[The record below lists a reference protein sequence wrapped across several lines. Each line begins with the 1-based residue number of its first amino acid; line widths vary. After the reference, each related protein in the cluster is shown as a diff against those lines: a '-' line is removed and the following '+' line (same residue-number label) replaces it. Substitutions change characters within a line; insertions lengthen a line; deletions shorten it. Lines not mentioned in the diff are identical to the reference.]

1 MTQLME
7 SVRARPRGEARP
19 TWRTRARALRL
30 SAGSPLADDDYFAA
44 GSASLDLPKS
54 PRLPRILN
62 GVGVLVI
69 DDDSDTA
76 DLFATALSTCG
87 ADVVATTSARDAMRM
102 LGTRAF
108 DVVVTD
114 IAMPGGDGYWL
125 LGEIRGSADER
136 TRAVPVVAATAF
148 GAPENRARAV
158 LEGFD
163 LYLTKPVDPTA
174 LTGAVA
180 EVIRRGD

>member
-1 MTQLME
+1 MAQLME

-19 TWRTRARALRL
+19 TWRTRPRALRL
-30 SAGSPLADDDYFAA
+30 CAGSPLGDDDYFAA
-44 GSASLDLPKS
+44 GSASLDLPKP

-62 GVGVLVI
+62 GVGVLVV

-87 ADVVATTSARDAMRM
+87 ADVVATTSAREAMRI

-125 LGEIRGSADER
+125 LREIRGSADER

-148 GAPENRARAV
+148 GREHFRGRTLAAGFTDHLEKPIDPEVLCRAV
-158 LEGFD
+158 ARVVG
-163 LYLTKPVDPTA
+163 
-174 LTGAVA
+174 
-180 EVIRRGD
+180 R